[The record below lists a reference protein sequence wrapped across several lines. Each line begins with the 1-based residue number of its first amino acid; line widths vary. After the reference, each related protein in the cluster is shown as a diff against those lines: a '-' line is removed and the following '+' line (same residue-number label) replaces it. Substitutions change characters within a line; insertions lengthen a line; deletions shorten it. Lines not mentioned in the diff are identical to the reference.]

1 MPVRKHVLI
10 VDDHDS
16 DLLYTRLVIER
27 AGITQRVTT
36 IDNARDA
43 LAFLQQP
50 EGVDVGLILLD
61 INMPGMD
68 GFAFLR
74 AFEEQRT
81 DAELK
86 APVIVMLSSSPD
98 PQDRERAFT
107 FGCVRDYVTKP
118 VSVDAMLQLV
128 QRLESKLGRR

>member
-1 MPVRKHVLI
+1 MRVRKHVLI

-27 AGITQRVTT
+27 AGITQRVTP

-43 LAFLQQP
+43 LAFLHQP
-50 EGVDVGLILLD
+50 EGGDVGLILLD

-74 AFEEQRT
+74 AFEKERT
-81 DAELK
+81 GAELK
-86 APVIVMLSSSPD
+86 TPVIVMLSSSPD
-98 PQDRERAFT
+98 PQDRERAFA

-118 VSVDAMLQLV
+118 VSVDAMLQLM
-128 QRLESKLGRR
+128 QRLESKLDRR